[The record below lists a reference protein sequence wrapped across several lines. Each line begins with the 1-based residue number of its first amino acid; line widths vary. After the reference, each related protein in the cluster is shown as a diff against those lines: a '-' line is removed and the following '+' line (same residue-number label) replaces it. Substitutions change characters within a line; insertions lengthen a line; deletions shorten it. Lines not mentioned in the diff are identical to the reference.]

1 MRSHELI
8 ATAMVDGYYSKL
20 NHGTMLKKKKKK
32 KKQKS
37 QWNSFHSKNPNVLYS
52 L

>member
-20 NHGTMLKKKKKK
+20 NHGRKVKKKKKSK
-32 KKQKS
+32 KVNGILFIVKILMFYIHY
-37 QWNSFHSKNPNVLYS
+37 N
-52 L
+52 

>member
-20 NHGTMLKKKKKK
+20 NHGRKVKKKKK